1 MKELNAFRK
10 FLAEGTASDPYP
22 ADLVP
27 TIIDMMID
35 EGILTK
41 DNWEMAIPYIEKAA
55 ETEWVDGNDEHDV
68 GRVAYK
74 AMKADGILEGRSKQ
88 KIKEAMLDPKVKD
101 QLERLFPEETPGS
114 WDDDK
119 DDFVVPFEHIE
130 MIPLDDD
137 LEAYVDVDKVPT
149 DWVLISQWNLED
161 GRRPNDTYIARSFAR
176 LVPGKGIELKS
187 TTDFA

>member
-1 MKELNAFRK
+1 MKELQRFRQ

-27 TIIDMMID
+27 TIIDMMVD
-35 EGILTK
+35 EGILTA

-74 AMKADGILEGRSKQ
+74 AMKADGILEGKRKQ
-88 KIKEAMLDPKVKD
+88 KMTEAMLDPKVKD

-149 DWVLISQWNLED
+149 DWVLISQWDLED

-176 LVPGKGIELKS
+176 LVPGEGIELKS

>member
-35 EGILTK
+35 EGILTA

-55 ETEWVDGNDEHDV
+55 ETHWVDGNDEHDV

-74 AMKADGILEGRSKQ
+74 AMKADGILEEGSKQ
-88 KIKEAMLDPKVKD
+88 EMTEAMLDPKVKD

-119 DDFVVPFEHIE
+119 DDFVVPFEYIE

-149 DWVLISQWNLED
+149 DWV
-161 GRRPNDTYIARSFAR
+161 
-176 LVPGKGIELKS
+176 
-187 TTDFA
+187 